1 MSAKAGPRWDK
12 WLIHARAGNYVVG
25 LLEATGAHQDKVA
38 REIDVGEH
46 EAHAAPVAGGAAVTV
61 DYRERTDQRVA
72 GIIVVTDIGFG
83 PVAVE
88 RAVAA
93 ELAGEVI
100 DVDAPDIVAVLER
113 IFEHG
118 VTSIFVD
125 IFDATEC

>member
-1 MSAKAGPRWDK
+1 M
-12 WLIHARAGNYVVG
+12 
-25 LLEATGAHQDKVA
+25 
-38 REIDVGEH
+38 
-46 EAHAAPVAGGAAVTV
+46 TV